1 MMKHRNET
9 GNKIKGTVQ
18 EVMTW
23 QRRKVGLS
31 PPATSVKLTINVL
44 MILPATR
51 YRDLI
56 YRSESDMNKY

>member
-1 MMKHRNET
+1 MKHRNEA

-31 PPATSVKLTINVL
+31 PPATSVKLTFNVL
-44 MILPATR
+44 MILPAAH
-51 YRDLI
+51 YKDL
-56 YRSESDMNKY
+56 SFGV